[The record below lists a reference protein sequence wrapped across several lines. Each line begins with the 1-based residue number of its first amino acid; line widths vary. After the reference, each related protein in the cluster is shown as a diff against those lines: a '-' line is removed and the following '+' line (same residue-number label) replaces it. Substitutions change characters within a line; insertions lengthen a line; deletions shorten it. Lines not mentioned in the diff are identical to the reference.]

1 MEKVTIDNVCYEL
14 NAKNRTAVIVKGKC
28 EGNIVIPDNITHRD
42 IVYIIK
48 GVGESAF
55 YNTRTKFTK
64 TEDSKMQM
72 IISPISPIT
81 SIALPQSITH
91 IEKYAFSNCTHLT
104 SIIIP
109 QGVTF
114 IGEQAFE
121 FCSLKS
127 ITLPSSISEIEDYTF
142 QMCSSLTEV
151 LIPNGVTRIG
161 NGAFTGCS
169 ALTSIT
175 IPDGV
180 TEIGEGAFSGCSS
193 LTSIIIPETVT
204 EIGESAFSGCSSL
217 TSITIPKNVSYIG
230 KNAFRGCTSVTSI
243 IVDKNNPRYDS
254 RDNCNAII
262 SNDTLKIGCQKSI
275 IPQGVTSIE
284 DSAFENCTSLESITI
299 PESIIHI
306 GQNAFYNTGIYN
318 NDSNW
323 DKGILY
329 IDKCLIAVKEIK
341 QCELIDRHL
350 YESYPRKCRIKEG
363 TLVIGE
369 YAFKDCTHF
378 TSITLAKSILTIG
391 DYAFKGCHS
400 IKSITIPN
408 NIEYIGYGAFKDTEL
423 YENESYWDNGVLYI
437 DNCLIKAKTSISECL
452 VKENTVII
460 ANGAFASDNS
470 NISPSLVSITIP
482 NSVRK
487 IGSSAFYKCASLI
500 SINIPKDIK
509 VVESSTFEGCSS
521 IKSIYIPNGV
531 VRIGDS
537 AFSCCR
543 NLSTINFPDTV
554 TTIEQS
560 AFQGCSS
567 LTAINIPNN
576 VQEISNGVFWGCSSL
591 MSINIPNSIITI
603 GNSAFYRCNKLTS
616 ITIPESVT
624 TIKGFAFGECSAI
637 TSVKLPHNII
647 KFEEHIFDTCR
658 SLQTIIVP
666 AGKKEIYCKLGLENL
681 RRFIVEKQD
690 TAESIPNTH
699 QEEYIILL
707 NIAKGYELGIG
718 VMKNLAQAVL
728 CYSQAAEKGCAEA
741 AYHLGELY
749 ETGKGLPLNYS
760 LAIDWYTKAANLSHP
775 DALNRKQY
783 CQQQL
788 LNEQ

>member
-1 MEKVTIDNVCYEL
+1 MEKVTIDNVYYEL

-169 ALTSIT
+169 
-175 IPDGV
+175 
-180 TEIGEGAFSGCSS
+180 S

-204 EIGESAFSGCSSL
+204 EIGESAFEDCSSL
-217 TSITIPKNVSYIG
+217 TSITIPKNVTYIG
-230 KNAFRGCTSVTSI
+230 KNAFRGCISITSI
-243 IVDKNNPRYDS
+243 IVDKDNPRYDS
-254 RDNCNAII
+254 RNNCNAII
-262 SNDTLKIGCQKSI
+262 WKNTLKLGCQNSF
-275 IPQGVTSIE
+275 IPQGVTSIA
-284 DSAFENCTSLESITI
+284 DGAFEDCTSLESINI
-299 PESIIHI
+299 PDSVTHI
-306 GQNAFYNTGIYN
+306 GQKAFYNTGIYN
-318 NDSNW
+318 NNSNW
-323 DKGILY
+323 SKGFLY

-341 QCELIDRHL
+341 QRNLHSNLQFEH
-350 YESYPRKCRIKEG
+350 YPTQCIVNEG
-363 TLVIGE
+363 TLVIG
-369 YAFKDCTHF
+369 
-378 TSITLAKSILTIG
+378 
-391 DYAFKGCHS
+391 DYAFKECEHLVD
-400 IKSITIPN
+400 ITLPKSIITIGN
-408 NIEYIGYGAFKDTEL
+408 HAFDGCITLRIINIPDGIQHIGFCAFNKTEL
-423 YENESYWDNGVLYI
+423 YSDDSNWDKDVLYI
-437 DNCLIKAKTSISECL
+437 NQCLIKARPSIVEC
-452 VKENTVII
+452 VIRDNTVLI
-460 ANGAFASDNS
+460 ANGAFTSSWPQDS
-470 NISPSLVSITIP
+470 SLVSVTIP
-482 NSVRK
+482 NSVYS
-487 IGSSAFYKCASLI
+487 IGSSAFYECK
-500 SINIPKDIK
+500 
-509 VVESSTFEGCSS
+509 
-521 IKSIYIPNGV
+521 
-531 VRIGDS
+531 
-537 AFSCCR
+537 
-543 NLSTINFPDTV
+543 
-554 TTIEQS
+554 
-560 AFQGCSS
+560 S
-567 LTAINIPNN
+567 LTAINIPNSITTIEDDTFAGCYSLN
-576 VQEISNGVFWGCSSL
+576 SVTIPNSVTYIGRGAFSRCGISKLTLPNSITIIQSGAFKMCSL
-591 MSINIPNSIITI
+591 LTSINIPNSVKYI
-603 GNSAFYRCNKLTS
+603 GSSAFFRCKALDSIVLPNSINHLGGHMFQECDALKSVTIPNNITS
-616 ITIPESVT
+616 IKEYAFHNCTSLESVLIPDSVSNIEDYAFCNCSSLST
-624 TIKGFAFGECSAI
+624 IELSKNITHLGIDVLMACTSIQTIKI
-637 TSVKLPHNII
+637 P
-647 KFEEHIFDTCR
+647 R
-658 SLQTIIVP
+658 
-666 AGKKEIYCKLGLENL
+666 GKKETYCKLGLEKYSN
-681 RRFIVEKQD
+681 FIYEVEDCVEVEYSAQ
-690 TAESIPNTH
+690 
-699 QEEYIILL
+699 QEEYTILL

>member
-14 NAKNRTAVIVKGKC
+14 NANNRTAVIVKGKC

-127 ITLPSSISEIEDYTF
+127 IILPSSISEIEDYTF

-151 LIPNGVTRIG
+151 LIPTGVTRIG
-161 NGAFTGCS
+161 NGAFT
-169 ALTSIT
+169 
-175 IPDGV
+175 
-180 TEIGEGAFSGCSS
+180 GCSS

-204 EIGESAFSGCSSL
+204 EIGESAFEDCSSL
-217 TSITIPKNVSYIG
+217 TSITIPKNVTYIG
-230 KNAFRGCTSVTSI
+230 KNAFRGCISITSI
-243 IVDKNNPRYDS
+243 IVSKDNLIYDS
-254 RDNCNAII
+254 RNNCNAII
-262 SNDTLKIGCQKSI
+262 WKNTLELGCQKSF
-275 IPQGVTSIE
+275 IPQGITSIAE
-284 DSAFENCTSLESITI
+284 GAFEGCTSLESINI
-299 PESIIHI
+299 PDSVTHV

-329 IDKCLIAVKEIK
+329 IDRCLIAVKEIK

-423 YENESYWDNGVLYI
+423 YGNESYWDNGVLYI

-482 NSVRK
+482 NSVRR

-500 SINIPKDIK
+500 SIKIPKDIK
-509 VVESSTFEGCSS
+509 VVGSSTFEGCSS

-543 NLSTINFPDTV
+543 NLSTINLPDTV

-576 VQEISNGVFWGCSSL
+576 VQEISTSVFWGGSSL

-616 ITIPESVT
+616 ITIPEGVT

>member
-28 EGNIVIPDNITHRD
+28 EGNIVIPDNIAHRD

-72 IISPISPIT
+72 IISHISPIT

-127 ITLPSSISEIEDYTF
+127 IILPSSISEIEDYTF

-169 ALTSIT
+169 
-175 IPDGV
+175 
-180 TEIGEGAFSGCSS
+180 S

-204 EIGESAFSGCSSL
+204 EIGESAFEDCSSL
-217 TSITIPKNVSYIG
+217 TSITIPKNVTYIG
-230 KNAFRGCTSVTSI
+230 KNAFRGCISITSI
-243 IVDKNNPRYDS
+243 IVDKDNPQYDS

-329 IDKCLIAVKEIK
+329 IDRCLIAVKEIK

-423 YENESYWDNGVLYI
+423 YGNESYWDNGVLYI

-482 NSVRK
+482 NSVRR

-500 SINIPKDIK
+500 SIKIPKDIK
-509 VVESSTFEGCSS
+509 VVGSSTFEGCSS

-531 VRIGDS
+531 VRIGDR

-543 NLSTINFPDTV
+543 NLSTINLPDTV

-576 VQEISNGVFWGCSSL
+576 VQEISTSVFWGCSSL

-616 ITIPESVT
+616 ITIPEGVT

>member
-14 NAKNRTAVIVKGKC
+14 NANNRTAVIVKGKC

-127 ITLPSSISEIEDYTF
+127 IILPSSISEIEDYTF

-169 ALTSIT
+169 
-175 IPDGV
+175 
-180 TEIGEGAFSGCSS
+180 S

-204 EIGESAFSGCSSL
+204 EIGESAFEDCSSL
-217 TSITIPKNVSYIG
+217 TSITIPKNVTYIG
-230 KNAFRGCTSVTSI
+230 KNAFRGCISITSI
-243 IVDKNNPRYDS
+243 IVDKDNPQYDS

-329 IDKCLIAVKEIK
+329 IDRCLIAVKEIK

-423 YENESYWDNGVLYI
+423 YGNESYWDNGVLYI

-482 NSVRK
+482 NSVRR

-500 SINIPKDIK
+500 SIKIPKDIK
-509 VVESSTFEGCSS
+509 VVGSSTFEGCSS

-543 NLSTINFPDTV
+543 NLSTINLPDTV

-576 VQEISNGVFWGCSSL
+576 VQEISTSVFWGGSSL

-616 ITIPESVT
+616 ITIPEGVT

-783 CQQQL
+783 CLQQI

>member
-14 NAKNRTAVIVKGKC
+14 NAKNRTAVIVKVKC

-55 YNTRTKFTK
+55 YNTRIKFTK

-127 ITLPSSISEIEDYTF
+127 IILPSSISEIEDYTF

-169 ALTSIT
+169 
-175 IPDGV
+175 
-180 TEIGEGAFSGCSS
+180 S

-204 EIGESAFSGCSSL
+204 EIGESAFEDCSSL
-217 TSITIPKNVSYIG
+217 TSITIPKNVTYIG
-230 KNAFRGCTSVTSI
+230 KNAFRGCISITSI
-243 IVDKNNPRYDS
+243 IVDKDNPQYDS

-329 IDKCLIAVKEIK
+329 IDRCLIAVKEIK

-423 YENESYWDNGVLYI
+423 YGNESYWDNGVLYI

-482 NSVRK
+482 NSVRR

-500 SINIPKDIK
+500 SIKIPKDIK
-509 VVESSTFEGCSS
+509 VVGSSTFEGCSS

-543 NLSTINFPDTV
+543 NLSTINLPDTV

-576 VQEISNGVFWGCSSL
+576 VQEISTSVFWGCSSL

-616 ITIPESVT
+616 ITIPEGVT

-681 RRFIVEKQD
+681 RRCIVEKQD